1 MTNLPLQ
8 VYYYLLKVYL
18 DPPEPAVLGL
28 PVYKNNLKP
37 QPNLTEAL
45 RIMEDHAGSIDTV
58 KVRINTYKQLR

>member
-1 MTNLPLQ
+1 
-8 VYYYLLKVYL
+8 VYL

-58 KVRINTYKQLR
+58 KVRINTYKQLW